1 MSGFISGQSDDVS
14 DGGAALRISNGAG
27 GTTSVINSGFIQAGR
42 VVASSGELEDLIAM
56 TLRGGAK
63 QVVRNSGT
71 ITGRVGM
78 QASTAGNEFINIGT
92 VQGSVHLGAGG
103 GRNRFIAVTGSS
115 LVSNARVGK
124 SITVANVNYAATGTV
139 YAGSANNGNILALQ
153 NSINGVGA
161 GTAGSGTIDGDK
173 YLNFSHLVVNSGTW
187 NLSGN
192 LFPSSTPNPTVA
204 LNGGVLNVAGVAH
217 AGVTVAAGAALKGT
231 GTVGAVTVRKDGRVV
246 GRSGSTL
253 TMDSL
258 TLGTD
263 SQVDVVLGA
272 PGLGTPEIF
281 KVNQNLTLDGVLN
294 VTDAGDFGSGVY
306 RLFTYGGSLT
316 YNGLSLGTLP
326 NGWQAGDLT
335 IQIAIANQ
343 VNVVVKASG
352 QEVQFWDGS
361 DNVANG
367 QIEGGSGVWNST
379 NTNWTTWDGN
389 ANDRWSAGVAVFQGR
404 AGTVTVEGRQTV
416 SGMQFITDG
425 YTLAKGAAGEL
436 SLVSGQAGGA
446 NIRVGA
452 DITAVIEAPMTGSSS
467 VEKLEAG
474 TLILSG
480 NNSYSGGTALRGGS
494 LLVGHSNALGQGTLT
509 TYNGTTLGA
518 TGNQTV
524 HNQVDLNGALTI
536 TGNDSLTLG
545 GRIAGTGSLVKQGTG
560 TLTLNGNNTYSNG
573 TTLNEGTLVVGSNT
587 VLGEGT
593 LTAAAGTVLDS
604 SNTVALSNAVLVTGN
619 LTVAGSNEL
628 ILSGVIRGAGAL
640 VKNGA
645 AQLTLNGSNTHAGG
659 LLLNAGSLEVGN
671 NKALG
676 SGELVVASNTSLDS
690 SVDVV
695 LSNKVVLQG
704 ELKVLGSKAL
714 TVEGDIRG
722 NGSLS
727 KLGTATLTLAGHNTY
742 TGDTSVKA
750 GRLQLQANSSLASA
764 QVMVE
769 SGATLA
775 GQGVLAG
782 NVQVESGAVL
792 APGEAI
798 GTGNLTIQGDL
809 AMEQG
814 SSLTVALGAPGPNMS
829 TPGQGTSTSV
839 DGDLTLN
846 GVQLDVQQVSGFGD
860 GLYRLFDYKGALT
873 LLNGGLMP
881 SSAGM
886 TVQYLAGSKQIN
898 VINGSGGLT
907 LNFWNANGLASS
919 SRLGGGSGVWSTAS
933 AYWAD
938 FQGTLT
944 SAMNPQ
950 PGFAIFGGD
959 AGIVSVSNQDG
970 AVQASGMQ
978 FASDGYVMDGDTLT
992 LVVGSTNSDPVE
1004 IRVGD
1009 GSAVSH
1015 RWHASIKNV
1024 LAGSDGLN
1032 KTGAGTLLL
1041 TAVNSYSGGTTVS
1054 AGTLSVEQDA
1064 SLGQSGEA
1072 VTLNGGRL
1080 QITGTSFTSNGNRA
1094 WSVGA
1099 QGGTVDIADSANLFT
1114 LDSDL
1119 SGSGVFTKAGD
1130 GTLVLTGANSYSGGT
1145 VIDGGKLV
1153 ASVANLG
1160 SGTIKTNAELQLDQ
1174 GSNATLSQ
1182 AIEGSGSVTKTG
1194 TGELHL
1200 TGHNTWSGGLHID
1213 DGSVVASADS
1223 LGSGA
1228 IVNNANLQL
1237 QQSNDATLAQ
1247 AISGTGYISK
1257 TGAGVLTLTGNSST
1271 FSGSTQVTDGG
1282 LLITKN
1288 SSLGGDVTVA
1298 NGATLAGTGTVGSAA
1313 TLTTVQR
1320 GATINPSENAT
1331 RYGTMRIAGDLRLEQ
1346 GSTYYVQADPDSDN
1360 SSLLKVAGTATLGGS
1375 VLHAG
1380 TELNAKTDFQ
1390 VGKTYTILEAS
1401 SIQGNFGEVKSNY
1414 AYLDVALGYGA
1425 NAVSLK
1431 LERKSE
1437 EEEGGGTTIIDFA
1450 DLAQTGNQVATA
1462 QGIESLPS
1470 SHALYK
1476 FVETLPAGAP
1486 PAVFDSLSGEAHASV
1501 ASGLASVGSLA
1512 SNLGSQHL
1520 YSNLTAGR
1528 RAGDPVAQ
1536 SDGALP
1542 ASAWPS
1548 SKALPAWAEVIGHW
1562 QRFDGNNN
1570 VGQMKQRTTGV
1581 FLGMDEKVGGSE
1593 WRVGAAVGYIHAKTD
1608 VDDRSSNTKVDN
1620 YSVAIYAGRSM
1631 EAGANHINMLGGLA
1645 YTWHD
1650 IRTERTVSSL
1660 DQKLK
1665 ADYSAHTAQ
1674 AFAEVGYAF
1683 GQYEQMGIEPF
1694 VGMSV
1699 SEQRI
1704 RGFSEKGG
1712 FAALEGKSSNHT
1724 LASSTLGVRL
1734 HNNFQMGEYDG
1745 RLRATLGWR
1754 HAIGSVTS
1762 DRTMAFEGGQNFT
1775 VAGVPLARDTAL
1787 IELGAE
1793 VLLSRYS
1800 SVGIGYKGELG
1811 NGQRDHSAQVQVRV
1825 AF

>member
-1 MSGFISGQSDDVS
+1 MGTFGDDLTNI
-14 DGGAALRISNGAG
+14 DGVALAVHNGANG
-27 GTTSVINSGFIQAGR
+27 STVITNHGDIQAKAINGSTKAAADAP
-42 VVASSGELEDLIAM
+42 VIIVHSPGNTSE
-56 TLRGGAK
+56 GAGS
-63 QVVRNSGT
+63 QVRFVNESLAT
-71 ITGRVGM
+71 ITGRIAFQGT
-78 QASTAGNEFINIGT
+78 SNSDGNSFTNAGRLNGSLHMGT
-92 VQGSVHLGAGG
+92 GGSANH
-103 GRNRFIAVTGSS
+103 FYAVTGSILTS
-115 LVSNARVGK
+115 DWGVATETTKDGLVF
-124 SITVANVNYAATGTV
+124 AATGTV
-139 YAGSANNGNILALQ
+139 NAGSANNGNTLTLKNATDGDGI
-153 NSINGVGA
+153 
-161 GTAGSGTIDGDK
+161 GSGGSGGIAGDQF
-173 YLNFSHLVVNSGTW
+173 LNFSHLVVNGGTW

-192 LFPSSTPNPTVA
+192 LFPSSTLNPTV
-204 LNGGVLNVAGVAH
+204 VLN
-217 AGVTVAAGAALKGT
+217 
-231 GTVGAVTVRKDGRVV
+231 
-246 GRSGSTL
+246 
-253 TMDSL
+253 
-258 TLGTD
+258 
-263 SQVDVVLGA
+263 
-272 PGLGTPEIF
+272 
-281 KVNQNLTLDGVLN
+281 DGVLSTTSTALGN
-294 VTDAGDFGSGVY
+294 AVVIA
-306 RLFTYGGSLT
+306 
-316 YNGLSLGTLP
+316 NGGTLH
-326 NGWQAGDLT
+326 A
-335 IQIAIANQ
+335 
-343 VNVVVKASG
+343 
-352 QEVQFWDGS
+352 
-361 DNVANG
+361 
-367 QIEGGSGVWNST
+367 
-379 NTNWTTWDGN
+379 
-389 ANDRWSAGVAVFQGR
+389 
-404 AGTVTVEGRQTV
+404 
-416 SGMQFITDG
+416 
-425 YTLAKGAAGEL
+425 
-436 SLVSGQAGGA
+436 AGGA
-446 NIRVGA
+446 DMISNA
-452 DITAVIEAPMTGSSS
+452 ITLKGSLIVDSSNALTLAARIDGTGSLL
-467 VEKLEAG
+467 KQGAG
-474 TLILSG
+474 TLRLDGS
-480 NNSYSGGTALRGGS
+480 NTYSGGTELHAGK
-494 LLVGHSNALGQGTLT
+494 LLLSNNA
-509 TYNGTTLGA
+509 A
-518 TGNQTV
+518 
-524 HNQVDLNGALTI
+524 
-536 TGNDSLTLG
+536 
-545 GRIAGTGSLVKQGTG
+545 
-560 TLTLNGNNTYSNG
+560 
-573 TTLNEGTLVVGSNT
+573 VGS
-587 VLGEGT
+587 GELRVTADAT
-593 LTAAAGTVLDS
+593 LDNS
-604 SNTVALSNAVLVTGN
+604 SPISMTNSVAVRAQ
-619 LTVAGSNEL
+619 LTVAGSQNMML
-628 ILSGVIRGAGAL
+628 AGVISGRGSL
-640 VKNGA
+640 VKNGSA
-645 AQLTLNGSNTHAGG
+645 
-659 LLLNAGSLEVGN
+659 
-671 NKALG
+671 
-676 SGELVVASNTSLDS
+676 
-690 SVDVV
+690 
-695 LSNKVVLQG
+695 
-704 ELKVLGSKAL
+704 
-714 TVEGDIRG
+714 I
-722 NGSLS
+722 
-727 KLGTATLTLAGHNTY
+727 LTLAGQNTY
-742 TGDTSVKA
+742 TGNTTVNA
-750 GRLQLQANSSLASA
+750 GLLQLQGNSSLASA
-764 QVMVE
+764 QVTVNKN
-769 SGATLA
+769 ATLA

-782 NVQVESGAVL
+782 NVQVATGAML
-792 APGEAI
+792 APSDEMGVNGLTI
-798 GTGNLTIQGDL
+798 KGNLIMAQGSL
-809 AMEQG
+809 LGVEQG
-814 SSLTVALGAPGPNMS
+814 A
-829 TPGQGTSTSV
+829 STSV
-839 DGDLTLN
+839 DGDLALN
-846 GVQLDVQQVSGFGD
+846 GVQLAVQQAN
-860 GLYRLFDYKGALT
+860 GLGLGVYRLFDYKGT
-873 LLNGGLMP
+873 LNTANRGITGIP
-881 SSAGM
+881 AGM
-886 TVQYLAGSKQIN
+886 ALQYLHDKKQIN
-898 VINGSGGLT
+898 LLSTQGHILS
-907 LNFWNANGLASS
+907 FWNASGVASTNS
-919 SRLGGGSGVWSTAS
+919 FGGTGVWSVGATTWSDA
-933 AYWAD
+933 
-938 FQGTLT
+938 QGTLIG
-944 SAMNPQ
+944 AMLPQ
-950 PGFAIFGGD
+950 PGFAIFTGD
-959 AGIVSVSNQDG
+959 AGTVSVSNQDG
-970 AVQASGMQ
+970 AVQAIGMQ
-978 FASDGYVMDGDTLT
+978 FANDGYVMDGDTLT
-992 LVVGSTNSDPVE
+992 LVAGSTNSGPVE

-1015 RWHASIKNV
+1015 RWQATIKNV

-1041 TAVNSYSGGTTVS
+1041 TAVNRYSGGTTVS

-1064 SLGQSGEA
+1064 NLGQSGEA

-1080 QITGTSFTSNGNRA
+1080 QITGTSFTSNGNRV
-1094 WSVGA
+1094 WGVGA

-1145 VIDGGKLV
+1145 VIDGGTLV

-1200 TGHNTWSGGLHID
+1200 TGHNTWSGGLNID

-1228 IVNNANLQL
+1228 LVNNANLQL

-1247 AISGTGYISK
+1247 AISGTGHISK

-1271 FSGSTQVTDGG
+1271 FSGSTQVADGS

-1298 NGATLAGTGTVGSAA
+1298 NGATLAGTGTVGNAG

-1320 GATINPSENAT
+1320 GATINPSEHAT

-1346 GSTYYVQADPDSDN
+1346 GSTYYVQADPDSDS

-1437 EEEGGGTTIIDFA
+1437 EEEGGGTTVIDFA

-1476 FVETLPAGAP
+1476 FVETLPAGVP

-1562 QRFDGNNN
+1562 QRFDGDNN

-1581 FLGMDEKVGGSE
+1581 FLGMDEKLGGSD

-1631 EAGANHINMLGGLA
+1631 EVGANHINMLGGLA

-1674 AFAEVGYAF
+1674 AFAEVGYAL
-1683 GQYEQMGIEPF
+1683 GQYDQMGIEPF

-1793 VLLSRYS
+1793 VSLSRYS